1 MKTQSRT
8 IEPAHREAAEREL
21 IAARAELSSRARP
34 GRAAGSG
41 CLSPRS
47 PTTRP
52 ADRGNVRGGIGGRFA
67 ALRSLHVMPP
77 RRRRLGKGTT
87 SALKRREG
95 RLRGE
100 HRTRRA
106 RAGRLGPRREWR
118 NW

>member
-21 IAARAELSSRARP
+21 IAARAELSSLGSAASPSRIERALERVQAAQ
-34 GRAAGSG
+34 RALAS
-41 CLSPRS
+41 
-47 PTTRP
+47 
-52 ADRGNVRGGIGGRFA
+52 
-67 ALRSLHVMPP
+67 RSLHVMPP